1 MNRTFKYQ
9 KTIIFL
15 GAAVIVLLATI
26 YWILPLMPHEQA
38 EQIVEAEYTPVVP
51 DPVYNQ
57 DYSIAQLT
65 DSEQD
70 REIRYGYD
78 LFMKTSEFLGPLN
91 PNLEEPYTGNVLSC
105 NNCHLLGGTK
115 PYGAPLIGIIQR
127 FPQYRG
133 REDQIGTIE
142 ERVNGCME
150 RSMNGRRIDPEGKD
164 MKAFV
169 AYMEWLGRFAP
180 DDGKIAGLGFPEMEL
195 PERAVDLEHGARVFS
210 KHCIEC
216 HFADGQGQ
224 LKADSTGYLY
234 PPLWGQHSYNNG
246 AGMTR
251 VITAARFIKGNMPYG
266 TTYDQPM
273 LTDEEAYDVAGYIN
287 QHGRPVKHNLGA
299 DYPNMRKK
307 PVSTP
312 YPPYDDPFP
321 IEQHQ
326 MGPFQEIMAYY
337 KAEYGIVKTK

>member
-1 MNRTFKYQ
+1 MAPDETDEPAI
-9 KTIIFL
+9 T
-15 GAAVIVLLATI
+15 
-26 YWILPLMPHEQA
+26 PD
-38 EQIVEAEYTPVVP
+38 YTPVVP
-51 DPVYNQ
+51 DPVYLE

-65 DSEQD
+65 DSEKDQQ
-70 REIRYGYD
+70 IRYGYD

-91 PNLEEPYTGNVLSC
+91 EELEEPYTGNVLSC

-115 PYGAPLIGIIQR
+115 PFGAPLIGIIQR

-133 REDQIGTIE
+133 REDKIGTIE

-150 RSMNGRRIDPEGKD
+150 RSMNGRKIDPDGAE

-180 DDGKIAGLGFPEMEL
+180 EDGQIAGLGFPGLEL
-195 PERAVDLEHGARVFS
+195 PERAVDLEHGRQVFT
-210 KHCIEC
+210 KHCVEC

-234 PPLWGQHSYNNG
+234 PPLWGKHSYNNG

-251 VITAARFIKGNMPYG
+251 VITSARFIKGNMPYG
-266 TTYDQPM
+266 TTYDKPM

-287 QHGRPVKHNLGA
+287 RHDRPVKPNLDA

-307 PVSTP
+307 PVSSP
-312 YPPYDDPFP
+312 YPPYDDPFSL
-321 IEQHQ
+321 EQHQ

-337 KAEYGIVKTK
+337 KKEYQMEKRH